1 MRRVYINRCDG
12 KEVVHVEFTKDDLP
26 NCLDD
31 IDDFDLWPE
40 TCDLVDI
47 LKEAR
52 DLFENKEDR

>member
-1 MRRVYINRCDG
+1 MKRVYLSLRTG
-12 KEVVHVEFTKDDLP
+12 EEVVHVEFTKADLP

-52 DLFENKEDR
+52 ELFENKEDH